1 MPLRFRKLTQVSFSI
16 IFSGQKK
23 SNGGSN
29 NPNRLSCNLNFKDES
44 QHKDLESFNT
54 KDSSD
59 SKSHDSGIDSIE
71 KPGKDNDNIHQSFYL
86 KRHFRYSQE
95 IHLWN
100 NAVELDRY
108 DFKSLQSLQINI
120 FKATKCQNLH
130 QNAFHLH
137 PTFPLCL
144 LKHEARRSIK
154 VESKVKRKNLIIN
167 ANRNHK

>member
-29 NPNRLSCNLNFKDES
+29 NPNRLSCNLTFKDES

-71 KPGKDNDNIHQSFYL
+71 KPGKTNNIFHQSLYL
-86 KRHFRYSQE
+86 KRHFRYS
-95 IHLWN
+95 
-100 NAVELDRY
+100 
-108 DFKSLQSLQINI
+108 
-120 FKATKCQNLH
+120 
-130 QNAFHLH
+130 
-137 PTFPLCL
+137 CL
-144 LKHEARRSIK
+144 LKVALFQLLLEMIIDASWEDSDEKFPKLYHFNLDQLMREQSIRGARYVTDFK
-154 VESKVKRKNLIIN
+154 G
-167 ANRNHK
+167 